1 MSKPHYFTFRFR
13 GFAVGN
19 DPESG
24 YLRLITRHHT
34 FYTDKRFFKDDS
46 GFDQLQ
52 PDSRIY
58 LGTHRLKDGSY
69 WIDWITDGTTT
80 LEIAHARP
88 ALFLPISRLL
98 TGIPAF
104 FISGSMMF
112 SWGFAFL
119 MPLLFLSVTMMLLT
133 WGLADLHAVCL
144 RFSPRVRDLLAKLE
158 QAKRGDTSFCEDIG
172 RALLNPPYPDSM
184 PEGFSDFGPT
194 LSEIKQTV
202 SAVRSGEWKSYV
214 ADNSGAALVYVC
226 QGRGLSLSW
235 RMGDPAL
242 RSQIDKILPFFYRT
256 HAPFISQGD
265 HVLTIFNHH
274 SNKAIGVY
282 NFTDGG
288 CYIANGNWYRSD
300 QSMSAFYRGMLFIF
314 APCMM
319 AMMMLFSAGFA
330 LSAGDVWRWHAVCG
344 ALKSMFSVL
353 CILCGALLGGS
364 DLAIQLT
371 RLCSSRV
378 SDWLRLRRR
387 LEKLR
392 QEQQHPPYIQEIW

>member
-1 MSKPHYFTFRFR
+1 MNKPHYFTLRFH

-19 DPESG
+19 DPESSF
-24 YLRLITRHHT
+24 LRLVTRHHT
-34 FYTDKRFFKDDS
+34 FYTDKRFFQDEA

-52 PDSRIY
+52 KESLLH

-69 WIDWITDGTTT
+69 WIDWLTDGTTT
-80 LEIAHARP
+80 LETAGARP
-88 ALFLPISRLL
+88 SLRLPLSRLL
-98 TGIPAF
+98 TGVPAF

-119 MPLLFLSVTMMLLT
+119 MPLLFLAVTMMLLT
-133 WGLADLHAVCL
+133 WGLSDVHAVCL
-144 RFSPRVRDLLAKLE
+144 RFSPRVRDLQARLE
-158 QAKRGDTSFCEDIG
+158 QAKRGDTAFCEDIG
-172 RALLNPPYPDSM
+172 PALLNPPYPDAM
-184 PEGFSDFGPT
+184 PEGFSDFGPQ
-194 LSEIKQTV
+194 LSEIKHTV

-214 ADNSGAALVYVC
+214 AASSGAALVYVC

-242 RSQIDKILPFFYRT
+242 RSQLDKILPFFYRT
-256 HAPFISQGD
+256 HAPFISEGD

-300 QSMSAFYRGMLFIF
+300 QSMAAFYRGVLFIF
-314 APCMM
+314 APGLM
-319 AMMMLFSAGFA
+319 ALMLLFGAGFA
-330 LSAGDVWRWHAVCG
+330 LSAGNVWRWHSVCG
-344 ALKSMFSVL
+344 ALKIMVSVI
-353 CILCGALLGGS
+353 CTFCGALLGGS

-371 RLCSSRV
+371 RLLSSRV
-378 SDWLRLRRR
+378 GHWLRLRRR

-392 QEQQHPPYIQEIW
+392 QAQQRSPWIQEIW

>member
-1 MSKPHYFTFRFR
+1 MNKPHYFTLRFH

-19 DPESG
+19 DPESSF
-24 YLRLITRHHT
+24 LRLVTRHHT
-34 FYTDKRFFKDDS
+34 FYTDKRFFQDEA

-52 PDSRIY
+52 KESLLH

-69 WIDWITDGTTT
+69 WIDWLTDGTTT
-80 LEIAHARP
+80 LETAGARP
-88 ALFLPISRLL
+88 SLRLPLSRLL
-98 TGIPAF
+98 TGVPAF

-119 MPLLFLSVTMMLLT
+119 MPLLFLAVTMMLLT
-133 WGLADLHAVCL
+133 WGLSDVHAVCL
-144 RFSPRVRDLLAKLE
+144 RFSPRVRDLQARLE
-158 QAKRGDTSFCEDIG
+158 QAKRGDTAFCEDIG
-172 RALLNPPYPDSM
+172 PALLNPPYPDAM
-184 PEGFSDFGPT
+184 PEGFSDFGPQ
-194 LSEIKQTV
+194 LSEIKHTV

-214 ADNSGAALVYVC
+214 ADSSGAALVYVC

-242 RSQIDKILPFFYRT
+242 RSQLDKILPFFYRT
-256 HAPFISQGD
+256 HAPFISEGD

-282 NFTDGG
+282 NFNDGG

-300 QSMSAFYRGMLFIF
+300 QSMAAFYRGVLFIF
-314 APCMM
+314 APGLM
-319 AMMMLFSAGFA
+319 ALMLLFGAGFA
-330 LSAGDVWRWHAVCG
+330 LSAGDVWRWHSVCG
-344 ALKSMFSVL
+344 ALKIMVSVI
-353 CILCGALLGGS
+353 CTFCGALLGGS

-371 RLCSSRV
+371 RLLSSRV
-378 SDWLRLRRR
+378 GHWLRLRRR

-392 QEQQHPPYIQEIW
+392 QAQQRSPWIQEIW

>member
-1 MSKPHYFTFRFR
+1 MNKPHYFTLRFH

-19 DPESG
+19 DPESSF
-24 YLRLITRHHT
+24 LRLVTRHHT
-34 FYTDKRFFKDDS
+34 FYTDKRFYQDEA

-52 PDSRIY
+52 KESLLH

-69 WIDWITDGTTT
+69 WIDWLTDGTTT
-80 LEIAHARP
+80 LETAGARP
-88 ALFLPISRLL
+88 SLRLPLSRLL
-98 TGIPAF
+98 TGVPAF

-119 MPLLFLSVTMMLLT
+119 MPLLFLAVTMMLLT
-133 WGLADLHAVCL
+133 WGLSDVHAVCL
-144 RFSPRVRDLLAKLE
+144 RFSPRVRDLQARLE
-158 QAKRGDTSFCEDIG
+158 QAKRGDTAFCEDIG
-172 RALLNPPYPDSM
+172 PALLNPPYPDAM
-184 PEGFSDFGPT
+184 PEGFSDFGPQ
-194 LSEIKQTV
+194 LSEIKHTV

-214 ADNSGAALVYVC
+214 ADSSGAALVYVC

-242 RSQIDKILPFFYRT
+242 RSQLDKILPFFYRT

-300 QSMSAFYRGMLFIF
+300 QSMAAFYRGVLFMF
-314 APCMM
+314 APGLM
-319 AMMMLFSAGFA
+319 ALMLLFGAGFA
-330 LSAGDVWRWHAVCG
+330 LSAGNVWRWHSVCG
-344 ALKSMFSVL
+344 ALKIMVSVI
-353 CILCGALLGGS
+353 CTFCGALLGGS

-371 RLCSSRV
+371 RLLSSRV
-378 SDWLRLRRR
+378 GHWLRLRRR

-392 QEQQHPPYIQEIW
+392 QAQQRSPWIQEIW

>member
-1 MSKPHYFTFRFR
+1 MNKPHYFTLRFH

-19 DPESG
+19 DPESSF
-24 YLRLITRHHT
+24 LRLVTRHHT
-34 FYTDKRFFKDDS
+34 FYTDKRFFQDEA

-52 PDSRIY
+52 KESLLH

-69 WIDWITDGTTT
+69 WIDWLTDGTTT
-80 LEIAHARP
+80 LETAGARP
-88 ALFLPISRLL
+88 SLRLPLGRLL
-98 TGIPAF
+98 TGVPAF

-119 MPLLFLSVTMMLLT
+119 MPLLFLAVTMMLLT
-133 WGLADLHAVCL
+133 WGLSDVHAVCL
-144 RFSPRVRDLLAKLE
+144 RFSPRVRDLQARLE
-158 QAKRGDTSFCEDIG
+158 QAKRGDTAFCEDIG
-172 RALLNPPYPDSM
+172 PALLNPPYPDAM
-184 PEGFSDFGPT
+184 PEGFSDFGPQ
-194 LSEIKQTV
+194 LSEIKHTV

-214 ADNSGAALVYVC
+214 ADSSGAALVYVC

-242 RSQIDKILPFFYRT
+242 RSQLDKILPFFYRT

-300 QSMSAFYRGMLFIF
+300 QSMAAFYRGVLFIF
-314 APCMM
+314 APGLM
-319 AMMMLFSAGFA
+319 ALMLLFGAGFA
-330 LSAGDVWRWHAVCG
+330 LSAGNVWRWHSVCG
-344 ALKSMFSVL
+344 ALKIMVSVI
-353 CILCGALLGGS
+353 CTFCGALLGGS

-371 RLCSSRV
+371 RLLSSRV
-378 SDWLRLRRR
+378 GHWLRLRRR
-387 LEKLR
+387 LEQLR
-392 QEQQHPPYIQEIW
+392 QEQQRTPWIQEIW